1 MTITPTTFNE
11 WINEGYNGS
20 QTIDIDYKIN
30 IYGKIVEHLKQDV
43 VNALTAENISD
54 IPNMEIKW
62 EPHDFIMDVTVEV
75 AFKKLSSNKI
85 KAFVNYVECS

>member
-1 MTITPTTFNE
+1 MTIIPTPFNE
-11 WINEGYNGS
+11 WMNDGYNKS
-20 QTIDIDYKIN
+20 QTIDLNYKIN

-43 VNALTAENISD
+43 INALTVENISN

-62 EPHDFIMDVTVEV
+62 EPHDFMVDVTVEV
-75 AFKKLSSNKI
+75 AFQKLSINKI